1 VGETEELAVQYRLEH
16 VRMNDPESE
25 AKPAEVAHT
34 ALFVCLD
41 RGFFFF
47 SKAHLAFPYPSI
59 SGNQDNV
66 HKSWDN

>member
-1 VGETEELAVQYRLEH
+1 MGETEELAVQYRLEH

-47 SKAHLAFPYPSI
+47 SKALLKRSTYLLSSLGRVYPSP
-59 SGNQDNV
+59 
-66 HKSWDN
+66 